1 MVMWWTKRHLKYS
14 ASVQTWLHSFLLK
27 FITLNKN
34 ECSKLWKTYLHALS
48 FQYFI
53 WLRQSQL
60 FTHFRK
66 RPLVHHQHYA
76 LFLNWYLVCHI
87 AINLSYLCLNDN
99 GGLRQTGAG
108 GRARTSDATTA
119 EIQEEL
125 HCLTDQS
132 VKTFRTVSKWDPSL
146 IFDRILGM
154 CVEKE
159 IICNKNSHN
168 EKHLREYKLCEG
180 NPWDDNTHRF
190 LQIASF

>member
-1 MVMWWTKRHLKYS
+1 M
-14 ASVQTWLHSFLLK
+14 
-27 FITLNKN
+27 
-34 ECSKLWKTYLHALS
+34 KTYLHALS
-48 FQYFI
+48 FQYLI
-53 WLRQSQL
+53 WVRQSQL

-76 LFLNWYLVCHI
+76 LFLNCYFVCHI

-108 GRARTSDATTA
+108 GRARTSDVTTA
-119 EIQEEL
+119 EIQEL
-125 HCLTDQS
+125 HCLTDQN

-168 EKHLREYKLCEG
+168 EKHWREYKLCEG
-180 NPWDDNTHRF
+180 NPWDDNKHSF